1 MMRGVRHVQVVTGAL
16 ISMSA
21 LLTGCGGYESNFSCK
36 GYPDTPYCKSVSD
49 AYANRFT
56 AGPVSS
62 DQVNGR
68 ADHVAGGVEPSLP
81 MNNAMAGKA
90 ESMLGKPILKPARS
104 FQAWVAPWKDSKR
117 RLHESSIVY
126 VVVENNEFVYGHM
139 TGKATGAKGGRPRE
153 LYPRKGRMVEE
164 AGMKR
169 GSAIQ
174 SGSQPSL
181 PSKPSAPQSSSYDD
195 SFMGGASAG
204 AGTSSLPQGLP
215 TMPPTTSSNP
225 YLVDEG
231 PLGAP
236 AYP

>member
-1 MMRGVRHVQVVTGAL
+1 MGSIVTMRVARAVLVSGAF
-16 ISMSA
+16 

-49 AYANRFT
+49 AYADRLIP
-56 AGPVSS
+56 GGSS
-62 DQVNGR
+62 IDQGKGR
-68 ADHVAGGVEPSLP
+68 GEHASSVAEPSLP
-81 MNNAMAGKA
+81 TNNAMAGKA

-139 TGKATGAKGGRPRE
+139 TGKASGTKGARSRE
-153 LYPRKGRMVEE
+153 FYPRKGRMVEE
-164 AGMKR
+164 AGMKK

-174 SGSQPSL
+174 SGSTPGL
-181 PSKPSAPQSSSYDD
+181 PSKSAPPSSSTED
-195 SFMGGASAG
+195 SFMGGGSG
-204 AGTSSLPQGLP
+204 GVGSSPMPQGLP
-215 TMPPTTSSNP
+215 SMPSSASSNP

-231 PLGAP
+231 SLGGP
-236 AYP
+236 AFP

>member
-49 AYANRFT
+49 AYENRLT
-56 AGPVSS
+56 PGPVSS

-68 ADHVAGGVEPSLP
+68 AGQAAGVVSPSLP
-81 MNNAMAGKA
+81 TENAMAGKA

-139 TGKATGAKGGRPRE
+139 TGKATGTKAGRPRE

-164 AGMKR
+164 VGGRKA
-169 GSAIQ
+169 SSVQ
-174 SGSQPSL
+174 SGV
-181 PSKPSAPQSSSYDD
+181 
-195 SFMGGASAG
+195 G
-204 AGTSSLPQGLP
+204 
-215 TMPPTTSSNP
+215 
-225 YLVDEG
+225 
-231 PLGAP
+231 
-236 AYP
+236 